1 MGEIMRWFALRRGL
15 PQSTGP
21 SRSIRHT
28 TWALLALAFASAPH
42 WTPPAR
48 AESPSS
54 LVVIPVPASGPALS
68 YFKVATQR
76 GHTAKAGTIG
86 LRNPGAR
93 PLRVV
98 LSPVEGRTIDTLGST
113 YAPPGSRT
121 NGPARWLRIDRR
133 AVTLPPGQTTAV
145 PISVAVPSMAQP
157 GDYLAGVS
165 VEAVGQQARSVKRHG
180 VSIASVERY
189 AIGVETS
196 LPGPRHPAIRFT
208 GAVLQRQPAGLTFLL
223 LARNSG
229 NAILQGVHG
238 AVRVTRAGHTV
249 LSRKLGPGTFVTGTR
264 IAYPVPAFGQT
275 PPQGT
280 RYRIVAELDYPG
292 AVARLDNTVVFGH
305 RQAVIQQQYGG
316 PRAPSGGT
324 AWWKIALIVLAILYG
339 IATTVLLLRRRARPS
354 NG

>member
-1 MGEIMRWFALRRGL
+1 MGEIMRRFVLRRGL
-15 PQSTGP
+15 PPSTGLFP
-21 SRSIRHT
+21 SIRYT
-28 TWALLALAFASAPH
+28 AWALLALAFAWALH

-48 AESPSS
+48 AASSPG

-76 GHTAKAGTIG
+76 GHAAKAGTIG
-86 LRNPGAR
+86 LRNPSPR

-113 YAPPGSRT
+113 YAPAGTRV
-121 NGPARWLRIDRR
+121 NGPARWLRVGRR
-133 AVTLPPGQTTAV
+133 AVTLAPGQTTAV

-165 VEAVGQQARSVKRHG
+165 VEALGQQAQSVKRHG

-196 LPGPRHPAIRFT
+196 LPGARHPAIRFT
-208 GAVLQRQPAGLTFLL
+208 GAALRRQPAGLTFLL
-223 LARNSG
+223 QARNSG

-238 AVRVTRAGHTV
+238 TVRVTRAGRTV
-249 LSRKLGPGTFVTGTR
+249 LARPLGPGTFVTATS

-280 RYRIVAELDYPG
+280 RYRITAKLLYPG
-292 AVARLDNTVVFGH
+292 GVARLDTTVVFGH

-316 PRAPSGGT
+316 PRAPGGGT